1 MVKVNYEITEPEGL
15 HALPATALIE
25 KLNTLNCD
33 VWASLNGQMID
44 AKSMF
49 GLMSLGAKYQD
60 VIEFTACGDDEDKLE
75 NILFAQ

>member
-60 VIEFTACGDDEDKLE
+60 VIEFTANGEDEELLR
-75 NILFAQ
+75 NILLI

>member
-60 VIEFTACGDDEDKLE
+60 VIEFTANGEDEDLLR
-75 NILFAQ
+75 NILLI